1 MTLKIRCPDLKCPL
15 NSIEWFEEIPH
26 KTGQKKYFQINEP
39 FRKSDSQDRSFG
51 MPISAYTTD
60 SQIYRHCPSFIISTV
75 DKFARLPYEPYTS
88 SIFGNVDHYDSLL
101 GYFRK
106 ELGPESE
113 MKILG
118 YQIPVNQF
126 LPPSLIIQDELHLIE
141 GPLGSIVGLY
151 ETAIETL
158 ATTPDGVRPKYVAS
172 TATINDAV
180 NQVRSIFN
188 TEIAIFPPPGIK
200 AEDGYFTS
208 SKESDPLDAL
218 PPGRLYVGVCTPGK
232 TLLPIV
238 RMWSVLLKEAKL
250 IYNEL
255 VNYSP

>member
-39 FRKSDSQDRSFG
+39 FRKSDSQESFVWY
-51 MPISAYTTD
+51 AYFSIHHGLTE
-60 SQIYRHCPSFIISTV
+60 SIGHCPSFIISTV

-158 ATTPDGVRPKYVAS
+158 ATTPDG
-172 TATINDAV
+172 
-180 NQVRSIFN
+180 
-188 TEIAIFPPPGIK
+188 
-200 AEDGYFTS
+200 
-208 SKESDPLDAL
+208 
-218 PPGRLYVGVCTPGK
+218 CK
-232 TLLPIV
+232 TKICRIDSLLS
-238 RMWSVLLKEAKL
+238 MMQ
-250 IYNEL
+250 
-255 VNYSP
+255 